1 MKLGIVRRVVEQ
13 GGKHR
18 SSPGPSQ
25 SDSIATQP
33 SDASLTGRHS
43 KVPSDT
49 KILNRARDALDHV
62 DVKALAAGPNAG
74 GPWKRVEAVDRF
86 VIFRQEDKLVDSVT
100 RDTEVL
106 CAGRLDASI
115 EEVAA
120 ILCPLSEAEHNAVM
134 KALYGKRFLC
144 GSVERTIPC
153 SGDTMSGNSVNGQE
167 LTVKTSTFARSTMFG
182 PNEQWC
188 YTNMFQRKEECDGF
202 VISQQSLPVLEHT
215 PGRMI
220 GAQDRVVQLHD
231 LAASYLVD
239 LDPGRKGLRVVYN
252 AKFQTPE
259 PVRNRSAS
267 DEFCPPSP
275 RNLTTDVESKAQ
287 SRRLLT
293 LARGVTRIPELVRC
307 RRFGFQVPAN
317 LDTIEVSNPR
327 CPCCTRSLSP
337 VKLSL
342 SAAASAIS
350 HRSLAYLKTNTRRCY
365 LCGYLVCV
373 NCWQSERMESMA
385 GRVALIVVCTRCQ
398 ACVDACNYSEISSD
412 RKYGPPRVV
421 EDTSESSIASL
432 LIDFLSDSLKHSTV
446 GSTEHSTV
454 LAVIRALLQNDQEN
468 DGDVCDDER
477 NVEES
482 IARVDRFLG
491 DEDSYPL
498 LEDCTLANADK
509 RDYVLDLPDDPVTS
523 VPRGPMPSNESLR
536 LSTAR
541 DAGLLLLADQL
552 APEVPRTVKS
562 LIDIRDLELICQLAA
577 KTMDCPIAL
586 VSVMGVNHEH
596 ILASTNPQL
605 AGAAVPRDHTM
616 CQHQLMSQDP
626 LVFIH
631 PEADVRLHAIHT
643 IKLLSLR
650 TYVGFSVTAPTQDGR
665 DQIAVGSLCCADM
678 KPHPELTRCQYAMM
692 QNLAR
697 TASLLMQHKGKQL
710 QQRAAPA

>member
-134 KALYGKRFLC
+134 KALYGNRFLC

-188 YTNMFQRKEECDGF
+188 YTNMFQRKED
-202 VISQQSLPVLEHT
+202 
-215 PGRMI
+215 
-220 GAQDRVVQLHD
+220 
-231 LAASYLVD
+231 
-239 LDPGRKGLRVVYN
+239 
-252 AKFQTPE
+252 
-259 PVRNRSAS
+259 
-267 DEFCPPSP
+267 P

-350 HRSLAYLKTNTRRCY
+350 HRSLAHLKTNTRRCY

>member
-144 GSVERTIPC
+144 GSAERTIPC

-188 YTNMFQRKEECDGF
+188 YTNMFQRKED
-202 VISQQSLPVLEHT
+202 
-215 PGRMI
+215 
-220 GAQDRVVQLHD
+220 
-231 LAASYLVD
+231 
-239 LDPGRKGLRVVYN
+239 
-252 AKFQTPE
+252 
-259 PVRNRSAS
+259 
-267 DEFCPPSP
+267 P

-350 HRSLAYLKTNTRRCY
+350 HRSLAHLKTNTRRCY